1 MANKG
6 NVKSL
11 RKDSD
16 ELKKQLQEVTKDFE
30 NLKSGKMAEQRR
42 NQASPVAQPN
52 EQNMQLLSDQYD
64 DLLKSGTS
72 LEEAVDKLSRKLDLL
87 AKDVDRIDKAINDI
101 LSYSY
106 QYNLKQARGLWGFG
120 GFGRTPPTSWKGP
133 LGCLLTNNLTELKHV
148 SHV

>member
-52 EQNMQLLSDQYD
+52 ELDMQFLSDQYD

-72 LEEAVDKLSRKLDLL
+72 
-87 AKDVDRIDKAINDI
+87 
-101 LSYSY
+101 
-106 QYNLKQARGLWGFG
+106 
-120 GFGRTPPTSWKGP
+120 
-133 LGCLLTNNLTELKHV
+133 
-148 SHV
+148 